1 MFFPVTFS
9 FILLPKVMTTILK
22 IMPTSSMTLLLHL
35 HWTACICSS
44 SLTVVSRIMQSH
56 PLLIFMS
63 VIDPSSKQ
71 FIIQLI
77 LPQLK
82 LNSSPLGMVSIRLL
96 TYQEFQKLL
105 LSLTLS
111 MLLRRSLILLSTLS
125 KCIQLLSL
133 KSLGSSSAPTITTL
147 LYFGNIPLTATS
159 LYSYP
164 LTETLNDI
172 DKFQYSHA
180 SHLRTLARKAK
191 CDNLI

>member
-35 HWTACICSS
+35 YWTACICSS

-125 KCIQLLSL
+125 KCI
-133 KSLGSSSAPTITTL
+133 
-147 LYFGNIPLTATS
+147 
-159 LYSYP
+159 
-164 LTETLNDI
+164 
-172 DKFQYSHA
+172 
-180 SHLRTLARKAK
+180 
-191 CDNLI
+191 

>member
-9 FILLPKVMTTILK
+9 FILLPKVITTILK

-35 HWTACICSS
+35 YWTACICSS
-44 SLTVVSRIMQSH
+44 SLTVVSRIMQSLQSH

-164 LTETLNDI
+164 LTEILNDI

-180 SHLRTLARKAK
+180 SHLGT
-191 CDNLI
+191 